1 MPTLAVAGAYLHH
14 KTSVEELL
22 RKRLPDWTI
31 VRPGDA
37 AAGDA
42 CVAVCWDQPRDT
54 WQQLPG
60 LRMVH
65 SIGAGV
71 DSLVRDP
78 GLPDVPICRV
88 IDQAQ
93 ARRLT
98 EYVLWGTL
106 TFHRG
111 FDIAARNQ
119 RELLWQR
126 PANRAAADVVVGVM
140 GLGEIGAHMARALA
154 AQHYNVRGWSRS
166 PRTMD
171 GIETF
176 SGADGLGP
184 FLQATEV
191 LICVLP
197 LTDETEGILSRDL
210 LSRLAPGAK
219 LIHVGRGPHF
229 VEADVLAALES
240 GQLGGLLV
248 DVFPVEPLPV
258 DNALW
263 RHPKV
268 IVTPHMAAVMP
279 MPDVVSQIAENCERL
294 LAGQPLLRTVQR
306 ASGY

>member
-1 MPTLAVAGAYLHH
+1 MPTLAVAGAYLHN
-14 KTSVEELL
+14 KTAVEELL
-22 RKRLPDWTI
+22 RQRLPDWSI
-31 VRPGDA
+31 VRPDDVA
-37 AAGDA
+37 ASNA
-42 CVAVCWDQPRDT
+42 CVAVCWDHPPGT

-60 LRMVH
+60 VRMVH

-71 DSLVRDP
+71 DALVRDP

-93 ARRLT
+93 AQRLT

-106 TFHRG
+106 TYHRG

-119 RELLWQR
+119 REPLWQR
-126 PANRAAADVVVGVM
+126 PANRAAAEVVVGVM

-154 AQHYNVRGWSRS
+154 ANNYRVRGWSRS

-171 GIETF
+171 GVQTF
-176 SGADGLGP
+176 SGAQGLGA
-184 FLQATEV
+184 FLDGVEV

-197 LTDETEGILSRDL
+197 LTHETEGILSKDL
-210 LSRLAPGAK
+210 FSRLTPGAK
-219 LIHVGRGPHF
+219 LIHVGRGPQF
-229 VEADVLAALES
+229 VEADVLDALES
-240 GQLGGLLV
+240 GQLGGVLV
-248 DVFPVEPLPV
+248 DVFPVEPLPA

-294 LAGQPLLRTVQR
+294 LSGQPLLRTVER
-306 ASGY
+306 AIGY